1 MKLGIL
7 GGTFDPIHL
16 GHLRSAEEIG
26 QDLALEK
33 VYLIPSAQP
42 PHKTESP
49 ITPFR
54 HRLAMTRMGADC
66 SPLLETMDLEG
77 KRAGFSYSIE
87 TLRELHQIFG
97 PSTELYFILGT
108 DAFLEIKT
116 WRDHKRLFDYAHF
129 VILHRAGCE
138 DRGLRNI
145 FSDLGIK
152 AAEKGAGNQFV
163 APSGNAIILITP
175 TRMEISSTNIR
186 NMVKEDKSIRFLVPE
201 AVRVYIV
208 KKGFYLNDD
217 AHGKSEALPCNHS

>member
-1 MKLGIL
+1 VKLGIL

-26 QDLALEK
+26 QYLALEK

-54 HRLAMTRMGADC
+54 HRLAMSRLGTDC
-66 SPLLETMDLEG
+66 SDLLETMDLEG
-77 KRAGFSYSIE
+77 KRAGISYSVE

-97 PSTELYFILGT
+97 PSTELFFILGT

-116 WRDHKRLFDYAHF
+116 WRDYKRLFDYAHF
-129 VILHRAGCE
+129 VILHRAGYQV
-138 DRGLRNI
+138 RGLKGI
-145 FSDLGIK
+145 FSNLDIK
-152 AAEKGAGNQFV
+152 AAKKGAENHFV
-163 APSGNAIILITP
+163 APSGNAIFLITP
-175 TRMEISSTNIR
+175 TRMEISSTIIR

-201 AVRVYIV
+201 PVRVYIV
-208 KKGFYLNDD
+208 EKGFYLNDD
-217 AHGKSEALPCNHS
+217 YRRKSEALPHNHS